1 MRQQDNE
8 AERDAQRKK
17 GRSPSTARDK
27 LSASGRLRPPCLL
40 SLSSLVRVA
49 DGRDSWLSHPSKH
62 TPESRTNAERARV
75 WCMGGLSSGQRGS
88 VAAQSGKGVRR
99 QACVNGALT
108 ATHQPHL
115 TTTLQLAS
123 LVQGC
128 GWAIKFLQA
137 GRDVIR
143 IYQRKRV
150 AMRIGTIGS
159 RNTLYKGSRDG
170 LRVTLVT
177 TDAPGTAVIIIII
190 LVLYVTYVVSKC
202 CV

>member
-1 MRQQDNE
+1 M
-8 AERDAQRKK
+8 
-17 GRSPSTARDK
+17 
-27 LSASGRLRPPCLL
+27 
-40 SLSSLVRVA
+40 
-49 DGRDSWLSHPSKH
+49 
-62 TPESRTNAERARV
+62 
-75 WCMGGLSSGQRGS
+75 
-88 VAAQSGKGVRR
+88 
-99 QACVNGALT
+99 
-108 ATHQPHL
+108 
-115 TTTLQLAS
+115 
-123 LVQGC
+123 
-128 GWAIKFLQA
+128 
-137 GRDVIR
+137 R